1 MGSGAEEAVGGHQP
15 IDALVG
21 TLEVVPVH
29 VQGQPPL
36 AVGEAAKNG
45 AAQKLLP
52 QRLPE
57 ALHLPQGLGVLR
69 PALDMP
75 DPLPPKLALKVRLAS
90 PGRILAALVSEHLLG
105 WTV

>member
-1 MGSGAEEAVGGHQP
+1 VGGRTEEAVGGHQP
-15 IDALVG
+15 VDTLVWA
-21 TLEVVPVH
+21 LEVVAVH
-29 VQGQPPL
+29 VERQPSL
-36 AVGEAAKNG
+36 AVGKPAEDG
-45 AAQKLLP
+45 AAEELLP

-57 ALHLPQGLGVLR
+57 ALHLAQGLRVLG

-75 DPLPPKLALKVRLAS
+75 DPLAAQLALKVRLAS